1 VSDTALALDLP
12 QAAPATLRGA
22 LAAGERL
29 AQGIVCGPWALAF
42 SFDWARTI
50 VEQYELVPVPK
61 APPWLAG
68 AANVDGSIIPV
79 VDLALYVNPEA
90 LGAPVGAH
98 RRLLV
103 GGLNADGAEEAV
115 AVIFSQLPQQLRYQR
130 QDLGGVAGLPARLR
144 DICAGSALDAG
155 GQMFL
160 EIDVDRL
167 GEALA
172 QELSAL

>member
-1 VSDTALALDLP
+1 VSDAALAFDLP
-12 QAAPATLRGA
+12 PAATPSVRGA
-22 LAAGERL
+22 AAAGERL
-29 AQGIVCGPWALAF
+29 AQGIVCGPWAMAF
-42 SFDWARTI
+42 SFEWARTI

-68 AANVDGSIIPV
+68 AANVDGNIIPV
-79 VDLALYVNPEA
+79 IDLALYVNPEA
-90 LGAPVGAH
+90 QGVPVGAH

-115 AVIFSQLPQQLRYQR
+115 AVIFSQLPLQLRYLR
-130 QDLGGVAGLPARLR
+130 QDLSGIAGLPARLR
-144 DICAGSALDAG
+144 DICAGYALDAS

-167 GEALA
+167 SEALA